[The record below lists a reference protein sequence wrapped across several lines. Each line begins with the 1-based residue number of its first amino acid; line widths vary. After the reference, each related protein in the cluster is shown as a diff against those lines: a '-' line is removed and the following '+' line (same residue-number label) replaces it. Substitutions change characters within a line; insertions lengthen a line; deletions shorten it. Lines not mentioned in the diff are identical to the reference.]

1 MVITP
6 ITFNTID
13 KAFLPTGSPFITLSS
28 KENIDHAR
36 YVRRYYGLRKG
47 HGQYAISSEPLTYVQ
62 VQHLLAYE
70 FIHSTPVLDLYN
82 ADVNLSVCYANYL
95 ASIPAF
101 ESDIEEEEAVA
112 IAEVFAEEVIEEVT
126 EEVIA
131 EVIAEETKPEE
142 VLVEAPPVKKAPAKR
157 RPAKKKVV
165 DQA

>member
-1 MVITP
+1 MVNKP
-6 ITFNTID
+6 IAFNTID
-13 KAFLPTGSPFITLSS
+13 KAFLPIDSPFIALSS
-28 KENIDHAR
+28 KGNIDHAR
-36 YVRRYYGLRKG
+36 YVRRYYGLRKE

-62 VQHLLAYE
+62 VQYLLAYE
-70 FIHSTPVLDLYN
+70 FIHSTPALDLYN
-82 ADVNLSVCYANYL
+82 ADVDLSVCYANYL

-101 ESDIEEEEAVA
+101 EFDIEEEEAVA
-112 IAEVFAEEVIEEVT
+112 IAEVFPEEVT
-126 EEVIA
+126 EEVTE

>member
-47 HGQYAISSEPLTYVQ
+47 HGQYAVSSEPLTYVQ

-70 FIHSTPVLDLYN
+70 FTHSAPVLDLYN
-82 ADVNLSVCYANYL
+82 ADVDLSVCYANYL
-95 ASIPAF
+95 ASTSVVEEVVVEETEAPVAEVL
-101 ESDIEEEEAVA
+101 ESTIEEA
-112 IAEVFAEEVIEEVT
+112 IVAEEVIE
-126 EEVIA
+126 VIT
-131 EVIAEETKPEE
+131 EETKPEE